1 MNALKRFFQED
12 IPAVFSAGKWR
23 LSLMQLNA
31 RITQLEKQKN
41 IALNE
46 LGSKAWESRVKDGR
60 YSAVYE
66 KLEELDAEVAQTQQE
81 IDSKQNAINQ
91 ETEHLNSARLDFDN
105 RLKSAESQRQTALQ
119 KLTQL
124 QSTQKGIEL
133 HIGQLQTTVN
143 QGMTSVK
150 NMQAQAD
157 QLQSSDQA
165 DKDEKVAS
173 LHSTISTVQMQVN
186 EASSQIDSAKAEL
199 VSNQSEQSPILNEVN
214 GYDQLI
220 KMLQEQSRSAAS
232 VIQENLKRQQQD
244 LLKVSE
250 KKNGLLNRMSALIP
264 DLGNQVYRH
273 RPTSDDLSAAYAK
286 ADAAANE
293 IKQINDQVNLTQARL
308 ASVSGRSVQ
317 KVVLASGA
325 LVFLVACVVA
335 FAAFVVPAVSS
346 ALKPDPK
353 RDIRLVQS
361 WTLENCSAVGSSEN
375 YLDISVW
382 ENRRADA
389 IASVEIGL
397 KLLGSN
403 GIVLDTASSDLVI
416 APKGAAVSV
425 QGLESKGSRVQEVS
439 RSVSSVIFN
448 ETSSVQLSNVTVETF
463 FEKTRSS
470 NNVSLSLEITNGS
483 DFSLKPNGVA
493 YAFVVNQQNRVVDI
507 LVGNLNF
514 GTITIDSLSKI
525 SFQSLGSYG
534 SVSCLQSD
542 YSQQKV
548 TFWYFVPFE
557 VASNSKDQL
566 TISGSVEYAP

>member
-41 IALNE
+41 VALNE
-46 LGSKAWESRVKDGR
+46 LGSKAWESRVKDER

-91 ETEHLNSARLDFDN
+91 ETEHLNSTRLDFDN
-105 RLKSAESQRQTALQ
+105 RLKSTESQRQTALQ

-143 QGMTSVK
+143 QGMMSVK

-157 QLQSSDQA
+157 RLQSSDQV
-165 DKDEKVAS
+165 DKDERVAS

-199 VSNQSEQSPILNEVN
+199 ASNQSEQSPILNEVN

-220 KMLQEQSRSAAS
+220 KMLQEQSRSAMS

-273 RPTSDDLSAAYAK
+273 RPTSDDLSAVYSK
-286 ADAAANE
+286 VDLVTDE
-293 IKQINDQVNLTQARL
+293 IKKINAQVNLVQARL
-308 ASVSGRSVQ
+308 ASVSGGSIK
-317 KVVLASGA
+317 KVVLASGV

-335 FAAFVVPAVSS
+335 FAAFVIPAVSN

-353 RDIRLVQS
+353 RDIRLVQN
-361 WTLENCSAVGSSEN
+361 WTLENCSVGGSSEN

-382 ENRRADA
+382 ENRRADVVA
-389 IASVEIGL
+389 NVEIDL
-397 KLLGSN
+397 KLIGSN
-403 GIVLDTASSDLVI
+403 DIVLDSASSDLVI
-416 APKGAAVSV
+416 APKGVAVSV
-425 QGLESKGSRVQEVS
+425 QGLEARGSRVQEVS
-439 RSVSSVIFN
+439 RSVNSVLFN
-448 ETSSVQLSNVTVETF
+448 ETSSIQLRMITVGTF
-463 FEKTRSS
+463 FEKARNS
-470 NNVSLSLEITNGS
+470 NNVSLSLEVTNGS
-483 DFSLKPNGVA
+483 DFSLKPNDVA

-507 LVGNLNF
+507 LVGNLDF
-514 GTITIDSLSKI
+514 STIAIDSLSKI
-525 SFQSLGSYG
+525 SFQSLDSYG

-557 VASNSKDQL
+557 VASNSKDRF